1 MNTKSYFV
9 GWLTCLSLIFLSCS
23 NSDDDSKNINSDK
36 NCTQTVNIPDAN
48 FKGKLLSATADLNNV
63 VASNLEGFVT
73 KIDANNDGIIQVCE
87 AENISEL
94 TVDNSN
100 ISSLEGL
107 LAFRNLKYLSFRS
120 NKVKVLDVSSLQKL
134 HSVYCEYNNITN
146 INVQGLTNLKFLW
159 CSQNELTSLNLSSL
173 PSLESVYFESNKI
186 STLNIEN
193 SNKISDLRGSNNLLT
208 TLTIGHLKNLSH
220 LYISYN
226 LLTSLD
232 ANNLKN
238 LSSLQCST
246 NKMTFLNVSNCISLM
261 DIYCD
266 NNVLSDLKLSNCSK
280 LNFIRGYNNKLT
292 TIDLNGLIALK
303 NLDISNNLLSN
314 FDARYCPQLD
324 YLDIY
329 NMANLQ
335 SMVLKNGSNLNNYY
349 FGNNPKL
356 TSICCDVSELA
367 EVQNQVN
374 FWGYNCTIS
383 TNCF

>member
-1 MNTKSYFV
+1 MNINSCFV
-9 GWLTCLSLIFLSCS
+9 GFLTCLSFIFFSCS
-23 NSDDDSKNINSDK
+23 NSDNDSDIINSDK
-36 NCTQTVNIPDAN
+36 NCTQIVNIPDAN
-48 FKGKLLSATADLNNV
+48 FKAKLLSATPNLNNV

-73 KIDANNDGIIQVCE
+73 KIDANDDGIIQVCE

-120 NKVKVLDVSSLQKL
+120 NKVKVLDVSSLKKL
-134 HSVYCEYNNITN
+134 HTVYCEFNNITS
-146 INVQGLTNLKFLW
+146 INVQGLKNLKFLKV
-159 CSQNELTSLNLSSL
+159 SQNELTSLNLSSL
-173 PSLESVYFESNKI
+173 PSLETVYFESNKI
-186 STLNIEN
+186 SSFNIEN
-193 SNKISDLRGSNNLLT
+193 SNNISDLRGSYNLLT
-208 TLTIGHLKNLSH
+208 SLKIGHLKNLGY

-238 LSSLQCST
+238 LSSLQCSN
-246 NKMTFLNVSNCISLM
+246 NKMTSLNVSNCISLM
-261 DIYCD
+261 DIYCES
-266 NNVLSDLKLSNCSK
+266 NVLSDLKLSNCSK
-280 LNFIRGYNNKLT
+280 LNFIRSYNNKLT
-292 TIDLNGLIALK
+292 TIDLNGLTSLK
-303 NLDISNNLLSN
+303 NLDISNNLLSS
-314 FDARYCPQLD
+314 FDIRSCPLLD

-329 NMANLQ
+329 NMANLET
-335 SMVLKNGSNLNNYY
+335 MVLKNGSNLNNYY

-356 TSICCDVSELA
+356 TSICCDVSELK

-374 FWGYNCTIS
+374 FWGYNCVVS